1 MQKNNRTK
9 IAAKPPMTIAFLA
22 GEPSGD
28 DLGGAIATALRKKLQ
43 HHAKVRRR
51 GFSFIGI
58 GGPKMAA
65 AGVKSFFPY
74 QRIARMGLL
83 EVVPHLPEL
92 IYYALKTI
100 VRLRRAKP
108 DIVISID
115 MPDFN
120 KRVVAHLPSLWRD
133 GRLLPTKIHLV
144 APTVWAWRRR
154 RRFAYARIFD
164 LLLCLFPFESKYFR
178 DTKLQ
183 TAYVGHPLVAQVEA
197 ARKTLAGKKWRR
209 KRTTLSRP
217 PMVLLLPGSRVREI
231 KNHLPLL
238 KEFIINNNL
247 LPAHASYIF
256 YTLPHLVPL
265 VKSLLGEIVV
275 EKKISIIA
283 SVEEK
288 WPLFLYADLALSCLG
303 TATLELALS
312 GCPTVGFYRANQ
324 LSMWVARRL
333 INISMAALPN
343 ILAGKKIIPE
353 LIQQD
358 MTVEQLTHAAQQQ
371 LTLGRKGMKKHYNRA
386 LKSLRAVPDPA
397 RRAADVI
404 ARYL

>member
-1 MQKNNRTK
+1 
-9 IAAKPPMTIAFLA
+9 
-22 GEPSGD
+22 
-28 DLGGAIATALRKKLQ
+28 
-43 HHAKVRRR
+43 
-51 GFSFIGI
+51 
-58 GGPKMAA
+58 
-65 AGVKSFFPY
+65 
-74 QRIARMGLL
+74 
-83 EVVPHLPEL
+83 
-92 IYYALKTI
+92 
-100 VRLRRAKP
+100 
-108 DIVISID
+108 
-115 MPDFN
+115 
-120 KRVVAHLPSLWRD
+120 
-133 GRLLPTKIHLV
+133 
-144 APTVWAWRRR
+144 
-154 RRFAYARIFD
+154 
-164 LLLCLFPFESKYFR
+164 
-178 DTKLQ
+178 
-183 TAYVGHPLVAQVEA
+183 A

-275 EKKISIIA
+275 GKKISIIA